1 MENSNSSYTD
11 VTFDKEKKIIYS
23 VLSQYDFQ
31 VIKCTKVRSVYKV
44 ETTECSL
51 CLKRMRHGKSKP
63 NNCTIIAKELI
74 DTDFCNI
81 AKYYKTKDGK
91 SYVRRKKLLFYVT
104 DWIEG
109 EEGDLNNFKEVILIV
124 KSLAQ
129 FHLAINN
136 MDIGKLKLKSNLK
149 NWHKVFTESLRG
161 LEKYERIINNKRIKS
176 EFDLSYYD
184 YIQSMYHRGMVAL
197 NLLNTAD
204 YYKLYKHAN
213 KNKTLCQDNFYNE
226 NIVKK
231 DGRYYIMDLG
241 NIVIDLQ
248 LIDLF
253 NLISKLIY
261 RKIIEWD
268 FNKVK
273 LLIEAYTSI
282 NKLNKNELEV
292 MLALLVFP
300 YKFWKLGKKRYVKHK
315 AWDESK
321 YMHKLI
327 KLTKYDDLQNK
338 FLEDFLCY
346 MNEFH

>member
-1 MENSNSSYTD
+1 MEYSSNTD
-11 VTFDKEKKIIYS
+11 LAFDKERKIIYN
-23 VLSQYDFQ
+23 VLSQYDFE
-31 VIKCTKVRSVYKV
+31 VTNCIKVKSVYKI
-44 ETTECSL
+44 ETSKGNL

-63 NNCTIIAKELI
+63 NNCFIIAKALM
-74 DTDFCNI
+74 DNGFYNI
-81 AKYYKTKDGK
+81 AKYYKTNDGK

-104 DWIEG
+104 DWIDG
-109 EEGDLNNFKEVILIV
+109 GEGDLNNFDEVILIV

-129 FHLAINN
+129 FHLATNN
-136 MDIGKLKLKSNLK
+136 IDIDKLKLKSNLK

-184 YIQSMYHRGMVAL
+184 YIQSMYHRGMIAL

-204 YYKLYKHAN
+204 YYKLSKHAN
-213 KNKTLCQDNFYNE
+213 KNRTLCQNNFYSE

-231 DGRYYIMDLG
+231 DDRYYIMDLG

-248 LIDLF
+248 LIDLGK
-253 NLISKLIY
+253 LISKIIY
-261 RKIIEWD
+261 KKIVEWD

-282 NKLNKNELEV
+282 NKLNRNELET

-321 YMHKLI
+321 YMHKLT
-327 KLTKYDDLQNK
+327 KLTKYDELQNK

-346 MNEFH
+346 MKKFD